1 MNVQTH
7 DKELEMFKTQIS
19 LDKEIAYRIS
29 VFKAQILTDYDGK
42 IDDFCIYYEDMFG
55 AVLLDIIHLK
65 SEYRKLGLGTEIL
78 KKTIE
83 FAANLGVDL
92 VLEPD
97 DCYGTPINVLHRFY
111 AKLGGTKCKLNYPLY
126 GDKNTKT
133 MFKWTAKTA

>member
-1 MNVQTH
+1 MQTLV
-7 DKELEMFKTQIS
+7 DKELAY
-19 LDKEIAYRIS
+19 EIA
-29 VFKAQILTDYDGK
+29 VFKAQILKLYGDA

-55 AVLLDIIHLK
+55 AILLDIIHLK

-97 DCYGTPINVLHRFY
+97 DCYGTPINVLHHFY
-111 AKLGGTKCKLNYPLY
+111 AKLGGKLTKINYIICS
-126 GDKNTKT
+126 DKQSKK
-133 MFKWTAKTA
+133 MFKWTAKKV